1 MGRFWIDDDF
11 IDAKAKYLSIYAQ
24 MVFIALTRYANK
36 DGETFVGVRKIAGVL
51 GINKDTVSKSIQELV
66 VSGLI
71 GHCKT
76 GEHRVSGLKLSS
88 VRPDQFPVSD
98 RVGPKEVFKE
108 DIKEEKIS
116 EEERQRAETIKT
128 QLRAKFGWRKNDETN
143 PNRVNPIPRPPHLR
157 SVRSTRH

>member
-1 MGRFWIDDDF
+1 
-11 IDAKAKYLSIYAQ
+11 
-24 MVFIALTRYANK
+24 MVFITLTRYANK

-66 VSGLI
+66 VSGHV

-76 GEHRVSGLKLSS
+76 GKHRVSGLRLSS
-88 VRPDQFPVSD
+88 VRPEQFPVSD

-116 EEERQRAETIKT
+116 LEDRRKAEEIKT
-128 QLRAKFGWRKNDETN
+128 QLRAKFGWRKKQ
-143 PNRVNPIPRPPHLR
+143 
-157 SVRSTRH
+157 

>member
-11 IDAKAKYLSIYAQ
+11 IDVKAKDLSIYAQ

-36 DGETFVGVRKIAGVL
+36 DGETFVGVRQIAKSL
-51 GINKDTVSKSIQELV
+51 GINKDTVSKSIQELL

-76 GEHRVSGLKLSS
+76 GKHRVSGLKLSS
-88 VRPDQFPVSD
+88 VRPDRFPVSD

-108 DIKEEKIS
+108 YIKEENFS
-116 EEERQRAETIKT
+116 EEDRKKAEAIKT
-128 QLRAKFGWRKNDETN
+128 QLRAKFGWKKN
-143 PNRVNPIPRPPHLR
+143 L
-157 SVRSTRH
+157 